1 MTDTAKRSEGLS
13 TFAAIA
19 FAVGT
24 MVGAGV
30 FVLSGLVIEVAG
42 SSAILSYL
50 ICGIVVSFSALSYAA
65 LASIFPEDG
74 GGYLFA
80 RRMLGGYPGFLA
92 GWAMFVSTL
101 IAVSFVLLGFGIYL
115 NLLLGINLDPRIGA
129 IAAVLLLTAL
139 NLRGLSEAG
148 KLEVGLVVTKVAIL
162 ILLVIAGLIHI
173 QHTNFM
179 PFMPQGAGGVVK
191 GITMVFFAY
200 MGFQVVSMMGGE
212 IKESSK
218 TVPTATLASIGIVAA
233 IYIGVVI
240 ALISVHLPSYG
251 QKSVFDASVI
261 LLGTYGGYV
270 VAFAATISTLSS
282 ANANIIGASRITLEM
297 ASEKQIPGRF
307 TRLVNGQPFN
317 SILLGSAITTV
328 LIVYGNLDF
337 IVNLTNTAMLST
349 MILVNVSAFM
359 LVKKEMQMPPEKSY
373 FRIPLGTLFPIL
385 GVISCVLMLLS
396 LPLTTIIMGI
406 AALLVGSI
414 LYVMEDTPKG
424 QMEIV
429 KIRKLLG
436 RPIKSADLLS
446 SLPRLFRKL

>member
-1 MTDTAKRSEGLS
+1 MTDTTKRSEGLS

-24 MVGAGV
+24 MIGAGV
-30 FVLSGLVIEVAG
+30 FVLSGLVIEAAG
-42 SSAILSYL
+42 SAAILSYL
-50 ICGIVVSFSALSYAA
+50 ICGIVVSFSALSYSA

-80 RRMLGGYPGFLA
+80 KRMLGGYPGFLA
-92 GWAMFVSTL
+92 GWAMYVSTL

-115 NLLLGINLDPRIGA
+115 NLLLGINIDPRPGA
-129 IAAVLLLTAL
+129 LAAVILLTAL

-173 QHTNFM
+173 QNTNFM
-179 PFMPQGAGGVVK
+179 PFMPLGAGGIVK

-212 IKESSK
+212 IKESSRA
-218 TVPTATLASIGIVAA
+218 VPAATLASIGIVVT
-233 IYIGVVI
+233 IYIGVII
-240 ALISVHLPSYG
+240 ALISVRLPSYG
-251 QKSVFDASVI
+251 QKSVFDAAVI

-307 TRLVNGQPFN
+307 TRLVNGQPVN
-317 SILLGSAITTV
+317 SILLGSAITTL

-349 MILVNVSAFM
+349 MFLVNISAFR
-359 LVKKEMQMPPEKSY
+359 LVKREQLVPPEKSY
-373 FRIPLGTLFPIL
+373 FKIPFGRLFPVL
-385 GVISCVLMLLS
+385 GAVSCVLMIIT
-396 LPLTTIIMGI
+396 LPPPTVLMGIGALIMGS
-406 AALLVGSI
+406 VF
-414 LYVMEDTPKG
+414 YVLEDTPEGLKA
-424 QMEIV
+424 I
-429 KIRKLLG
+429 KDIRSLLK
-436 RPIKSADLLS
+436 RPVNDEKSGHKNRTDK
-446 SLPRLFRKL
+446 FK

>member
-1 MTDTAKRSEGLS
+1 MKIANTGVKRSEGLS
-13 TFAAIA
+13 TFSAIA

-50 ICGIVVSFSALSYAA
+50 ICGIVVSFSGLSYAA

-80 RRMLGGYPGFLA
+80 RRMLGSYPGFLA
-92 GWAMFVSTL
+92 GWAMYISTL

-115 NLLLGINLDPRIGA
+115 NLLLGIDIDPRLGA
-129 IAAVLLLTAL
+129 IAAVILLTAL
-139 NLRGLSEAG
+139 NLRGISEAG
-148 KLEVGLVVTKVAIL
+148 KLEVGLVVTKVTIL
-162 ILLVIAGLIHI
+162 ILLVVAGLIHI
-173 QHTNFM
+173 RNSNFM
-179 PFMPQGAGGVVK
+179 PFMTQGAGGVVK

-218 TVPTATLASIGIVAA
+218 AVPTATLASIGIVGA
-233 IYIGVVI
+233 IYIGVII
-240 ALISVHLPSYG
+240 ALISVNLPSYG

-261 LLGTYGGYV
+261 LLGTYGGIV

-307 TRLVNGQPFN
+307 TKLVNGQPFN
-317 SILLGSAITTV
+317 SILLGSAITIL

-337 IVNLTNTAMLST
+337 IVNLTNTAMLGT
-349 MILVNVSAFM
+349 MILVNISAYM
-359 LVKKEMQMPPEKSY
+359 LVKKETKIPPEKSY
-373 FRIPLGTLFPIL
+373 FRMPLGPLFPVL
-385 GVISCVLMLLS
+385 GVVSCVFMLLS
-396 LPLTTIIMGI
+396 LPLITIIMGI
-406 AALLVGSI
+406 AALLIGSV
-414 LYVMEDTPKG
+414 LYVLEDTPAG
-424 QMEIV
+424 HMEIL
-429 KIRKLLG
+429 KIKKLLG
-436 RPIKSADLLS
+436 RPIRNAKPNTSRPA
-446 SLPRLFRKL
+446 K